1 MFAFGA
7 ALALLRRFEDWRFG
21 FLAALTAFMSATIAI
36 YYAVRVYTSP
46 SLLAPGASTGSEEF
60 LGVIMSALAMLA
72 VVFMERIIHERKQ
85 SEKAIKLPQ
94 FSIERAAICAF
105 WIGPNGRLLFVNE
118 RAWDSLGYTREELL
132 SKTIHDIDPNL
143 PPEAWPRHWQALED
157 TGALAFESRYLTKDG
172 RMVPMDVSA
181 NYVEFDGEA
190 YSCTFARDITDRK
203 AAERDLRRAKEQ
215 AEAAREQAEIANR
228 AKSEF
233 LANMSHEVR
242 TPLNAIIGF
251 SEILLRQVFGPL
263 GSDRYASYVEDI
275 HNSGNHLLGIINN
288 ILDLSKAEAGR
299 LTLDETE
306 IDLPVVIGLC
316 LRMLRERAVAQ
327 SVKIVAHIPADT
339 PKLRGDPRLVS
350 QAVINLL
357 SNSIKFTREHGAVI
371 VSLGGEPDGGY
382 RLRIQDTGI
391 GISPPDLAKV
401 REPFV
406 QVASAFSREHEGTG
420 LGLPLVD
427 QIMKLHGGS
436 LEINSEIGLGT
447 SATIRFPAERVK
459 TAPRSPESSIE
470 FVRSA

>member
-190 YSCTFARDITDRK
+190 YSCTFARNITDRK
-203 AAERDLRRAKEQ
+203 AAERDLRRAK
-215 AEAAREQAEIANR
+215 EQAEIANR